1 MLTLDLDPAAPPG
14 AEHLA
19 ILAEVARIATADL
32 ALRPLLQRI
41 ADTLADR
48 FGWDLVGLV
57 RIEAEQGRF
66 VCEAISTRLPADIH
80 VGYRRELGSG
90 IVGQVA
96 MTGKPMVIDDVRR
109 HPSFVQILQG
119 VQSEICLPIRH
130 RGEVVG
136 ILNVESLRLAE
147 FRGRLPLL
155 EAIADQV
162 AGAIANARL
171 YEELSLRVAAFEVI
185 NHVTRLATR
194 TGNVEGCLR
203 SIAEYV
209 RERFDLPVA
218 AVVVSDEKRR
228 EWAHRAI
235 ASRTPGLESSR
246 TYWPTTMGILGRAIR
261 TSEPQLVLDVA
272 ADPDYIS
279 VHGDVAAELVVP
291 LRFREEILGAI
302 LFEAA
307 DASFFRPDTVK
318 LFETLADQIAGAIEL
333 LVVNERLADSQRQ
346 LAATADRLAA
356 VNGELLRLTLTDGLT
371 GVANRRCFEDR
382 LTEEWRRAQRMGV
395 PVSVA
400 LLDVDHF
407 KAYNDHFGHPAGDDC
422 LCQVAQILAR
432 GLGRAG
438 ELVARW
444 GGEEFAAILPG
455 SDAPAALRNLERVRR
470 RLEAAAIPHP
480 TSATGPVVTLSA
492 GVATEIP
499 ELRKSPEVLLERAD
513 QALYRAKRNGRN
525 RTEEG

>member
-1 MLTLDLDPAAPPG
+1 MSTATCTPVAPNG

-41 ADTLADR
+41 TDTLADR
-48 FGWDLVGLV
+48 FGWDLVSLV
-57 RIEAEQGRF
+57 RVDRDQGWF
-66 VCEAISTRLPADIH
+66 VCEALTTDLPSEIH

-90 IVGQVA
+90 IVGHVA
-96 MTGKPMVIDDVRR
+96 ASGEPLVIDDASN
-109 HPSFVQILQG
+109 HPDFVETLAG
-119 VQSEICLPIRH
+119 VQSEICVPIKH
-130 RGEVVG
+130 RGEMVG
-136 ILNVESLRLAE
+136 LLNVESLRLAE
-147 FRGRLPLL
+147 FRGQLPLL
-155 EAIADQV
+155 EAIADQI

-171 YEELSLRVAAFEVI
+171 YEELRLRVTAFEVL

-194 TGNVEGCLR
+194 PGDIQACLDG
-203 SIAEYV
+203 IARYV
-209 RERFDLPVA
+209 RERFDLSVA
-218 AVVVSDEKRR
+218 AVVVSDERQR
-228 EWAHRAI
+228 EWEHRAI
-235 ASRTPGLESSR
+235 ATRDPAAVIPRS
-246 TYWPTTMGILGRAIR
+246 YWPIAAGVAGRAIR
-261 TSEPQLVLDVA
+261 TGEPQLVLDVT
-272 ADPDYIS
+272 ADPDYFG

-302 LFEAA
+302 LYEAD
-307 DASFFRPDTVK
+307 DATLLRPDTVK

-333 LVVNERLADSQRQ
+333 LVVNRRLADSQRQ
-346 LAATADRLAA
+346 LAATADRLAS

-382 LTEEWRRAQRMGV
+382 LTEEWRRAQRMGI
-395 PVSVA
+395 PVTLA

-422 LCQVAQILAR
+422 LRQVAQILAR

-455 SDAPAALRNLERVRR
+455 SEAAVAERNLERVRR
-470 RLEAAAIPHP
+470 RLEAAKIPHP
-480 TSATGPVVTLSA
+480 TSPTAPWVTLSA
-492 GVATEIP
+492 GAATDVP
-499 ELRKSPEVLLERAD
+499 ELRRSPETLLERAD

-525 RTEEG
+525 RTEVG